1 MIEDRHN
8 EGEDAGGCI
17 YTQTKVCLYII
28 CCLNFTP
35 TGFYSRQSLKDN
47 FHKRFLFASCLIHKC
62 SIFKVFSKIYFTW
75 ALRVKMFHLFSR
87 MPVMFHPFL
96 VMINQNGPQGMGKPF
111 SQLKVRSL

>member
-8 EGEDAGGCI
+8 EGEDAGGRI

-28 CCLNFTP
+28 CCLNFKP
-35 TGFYSRQSLKDN
+35 RGFYSRQSLKDN
-47 FHKRFLFASCLIHKC
+47 FHKRFLFACCLIHKN
-62 SIFKVFSKIYFTW
+62 SIFKVFSNNYFTW
-75 ALRVKMFHLFSR
+75 ALRVKMFHLFQR

>member
-62 SIFKVFSKIYFTW
+62 SIFKVFSKKYFAW
-75 ALRVKMFHLFSR
+75 ALIVKMFHISLREGF
-87 MPVMFHPFL
+87 
-96 VMINQNGPQGMGKPF
+96 KKKKKK
-111 SQLKVRSL
+111 KVVILLQPM